1 VHLKHGTS
9 CQAWPNGPLAPG
21 PLDPGPWPLAP
32 WPLAPWCSWARSTP
46 SEPKM
51 PQQDTACIWPT
62 RHETLNPTYLA
73 FRVFNGKLSEA
84 RKGMCSQTLSH
95 LALLS
100 SSMYS

>member
-9 CQAWPNGPLAPG
+9 CQAWPHGPLAPG
-21 PLDPGPWPLAP
+21 PLAP
-32 WPLAPWCSWARSTP
+32 WPPGPRPLAP